1 MEKFSDSEETS
12 MTLFLLLLLLFSLLL
27 DFCCCCFG
35 FFSYL
40 LWINMKLLAFEVLCF
55 KSFPSTCILFDNL
68 RNFFC
73 IYRINLSHKV

>member
-12 MTLFLLLLLLFSLLL
+12 MTLFF
-27 DFCCCCFG
+27 FVVIFIAAVFCCCFG

-68 RNFFC
+68 QNFC